1 MESPRSS
8 AQASRLLERRSSGQT
23 ERHDAQDDARRD
35 TQRDAQR
42 DSQRDA
48 QQRGSNLLHGK
59 VTPTLWRF
67 SLPLMLSFVVNIV
80 YSWID
85 TYFISH
91 LGAAAIAAIGF
102 CEQLNFAIFTIA
114 SGLVT
119 GTGILLARRI
129 GEGKKEEAERIAAE
143 SVTAMI
149 IFSLSIAL
157 SLFVALPMI
166 LPLFGLKADVLHFA
180 LEYMRTVLI
189 GVPGIFC
196 IFHLNVL
203 MRSAGNS
210 AFSMRTLL
218 VSTGLNAVL
227 APLFVFGLGF
237 IPTMGMSGAGLAT
250 ALSQL
255 CGAAWGFY
263 EAFGGKAA
271 LTLPRT
277 LTMPQWETL
286 RSIVALGVPSSLQ
299 FVAVSAARVAMAGI
313 ANTFGTSVAAAY
325 TLGLKVDFFVYMP
338 IFAVGVALEA
348 ITGQNLGARQ
358 VRRVFQ
364 FYWASVIQVGLLT
377 LLLAVVAF
385 AFGSAFVRLFTTDEA
400 IVAIAVGYLRIL
412 ALGYPLFAV
421 AVLSARVISG
431 AGDTIRAMFIIGGM
445 ALFVQLPLVY
455 GFAHFTALSY
465 SGIWLGV
472 LFTYALMAGVGLYE
486 LQGKKWLAAKI

>member
-1 MESPRSS
+1 MDNTRERMESTQSASQS
-8 AQASRLLERRSSGQT
+8 AQQSDKQP
-23 ERHDAQDDARRD
+23 DAPPLRA
-35 TQRDAQR
+35 AH
-42 DSQRDA
+42 
-48 QQRGSNLLHGK
+48 QQSTNLLHGD
-59 VTPTLWRF
+59 VTSTLWRF

-102 CEQLNFAIFTIA
+102 CEQLNFAVFTIA
-114 SGLVT
+114 SGLVA
-119 GTGILLARRI
+119 GTGIILARRI
-129 GEGKKEEAERIAAE
+129 GEGKKAEAERIAAE
-143 SVTAMI
+143 SVSVMLG
-149 IFSLSIAL
+149 FSLSIAL
-157 SLFVALPMI
+157 ALFLAMPMI
-166 LPLFGLKADVLHFA
+166 LPLFGLKAEVLHFA
-180 LEYMRTVLI
+180 LEYMRTVLL

-218 VSTGLNAVL
+218 VSTGLNAIL
-227 APLFVFGLGF
+227 APLLVFGFGP

-271 LTLPRT
+271 MTLPRK
-277 LTMPQWETL
+277 LPVPQLSTL

-299 FVAVSAARVAMAGI
+299 FVAVSVARVAMAGI

-338 IFAVGVALEA
+338 IFAVGVALES
-348 ITGQNLGARQ
+348 ITGQNLGAQQ
-358 VRRVFQ
+358 VKRVFQ
-364 FYWASVIQVGLLT
+364 FYRTAVTQVVLLT

-385 AFGSAFVRLFTTDEA
+385 AFGSTFVRLFTTDEA
-400 IVAIAVGYLRIL
+400 IVAIAVGYLRTL

-431 AGDTIRAMFIIGGM
+431 AGDVVRAMLIIGGM

-455 GFAHFTALSY
+455 GLSHFTALSY
-465 SGIWLGV
+465 TGIWLGV
-472 LFTYALMAGVGLYE
+472 LLTYLLMAGVGFYE
-486 LQGKKWLAAKI
+486 LQGKKWLTATV